1 LDDIK
6 ENKRTLITFIV
17 VLSLVCGV
25 VGGVLGVTLTINSSS
40 LQKMLGIENSNGLPT
55 VTKEEK
61 ISVKEDSAVVDVVN
75 KVSPVVVSIVF
86 TKDVQTIDPFSMYFG
101 GDGSTTQQ
109 QGSGSGFILTSDGL
123 VVTNKHVA
131 DVEGAKYTVI
141 TNDGKTYDA
150 KVLAQ
155 DPIMDMAVLKID
167 ANGLPVV
174 DFGDSDELE
183 VGQRVIAIGNALGE
197 FQNTVTVGVLSAK
210 ERSVVAGDATGQGSE
225 SLDGLLQTDAAIN
238 EGNSGG
244 PMLNLKGQ
252 VIGINTATVS
262 KGQAEGIGFAIPI
275 NSVLSVL
282 ESVKKTGKLVRPYLG
297 VKYALVDKRIAGMK
311 NLKEETGAILVSGD
325 TDNAPAVIPGSP
337 ADKAGLKEGDVV
349 LKVGND
355 TIDQQHSL
363 VRILTKYS
371 PGDKVTLKVSRD
383 GKDMNVDVTLGEI
396 SS

>member
-1 LDDIK
+1 MDDIK

>member
-1 LDDIK
+1 MDDIK

-109 QGSGSGFILTSDGL
+109 QGSGSGFILTLDGL

>member
-123 VVTNKHVA
+123 VVINKHVA

>member
-109 QGSGSGFILTSDGL
+109 QGSGSGFILTLDGL